1 MLEKPLLTGGN
12 VRRGG
17 LSCCYCCDSKRA
29 TLIVTVIDMLL
40 AIILM
45 ILLTISK
52 TDPKITEL
60 NQEEID
66 HIQKY
71 YVLSMVSQ
79 GIGLGFNIATIVGAL
94 LYNRRLIILGIVWTI
109 IGVVLTF
116 IYGAGLARAT
126 DYPISAFLMF
136 AWVSS
141 TFMFGLCWYI
151 FSSLYISIQTQKQPI
166 IWAFIQIYPEII
178 FIHEVN
184 QGIMS
189 ALTYDREEHCGL
201 CSCKIC
207 LR

>member
-1 MLEKPLLTGGN
+1 MGMLEKPLLTGGN

-29 TLIVTVIDMLL
+29 TLIVTGIDMLL
-40 AIILM
+40 TIILM

-52 TDPKITEL
+52 TDPKINEL
-60 NQEEID
+60 NQEEIN
-66 HIQKY
+66 HICKY

-94 LYNRRLIILGIVWTI
+94 LYNRRLVILGIVWTI

-136 AWVSS
+136 AW
-141 TFMFGLCWYI
+141 
-151 FSSLYISIQTQKQPI
+151 PI

-207 LR
+207 L